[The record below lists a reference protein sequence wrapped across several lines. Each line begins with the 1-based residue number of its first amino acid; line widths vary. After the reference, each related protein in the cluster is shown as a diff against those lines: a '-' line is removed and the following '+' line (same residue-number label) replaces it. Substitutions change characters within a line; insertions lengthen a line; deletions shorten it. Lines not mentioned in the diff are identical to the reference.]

1 MMTTWIKAALALAL
15 GAGGGSWLLS
25 GLDSPRS
32 VAAPP
37 PQASPPSPGEP
48 PAQSAPVTGI
58 AEPAGRLHPE
68 PGTPLSAPV
77 ELTSLQRAE
86 AFGNDE
92 VSVGVMDAR
101 HVINT
106 WVLDSVK
113 GCMARSTGQSQ
124 GAVALGVDI
133 EMVDRKVSFV
143 VGDPTVVR
151 GQIDQSDL
159 QCLVREIG
167 GRRRFRSRAML
178 GDHPLTGQET
188 VTVRFTSGGGGRAAS
203 CPPGG

>member
-1 MMTTWIKAALALAL
+1 MMTTWIKAGLALAL

-25 GLDSPRS
+25 SLDSPRS

-37 PQASPPSPGEP
+37 LASVPSPDEP
-48 PAQSAPVTGI
+48 PARSTPAV
-58 AEPAGRLHPE
+58 AEPARRPQPA
-68 PGTPLSAPV
+68 PGQPLSAPV

-86 AFGNDE
+86 AFGDDE

-101 HVINT
+101 HVITT
-106 WVLDSVK
+106 WVRDAVR
-113 GCMARSTGQSQ
+113 GCMARSAGQSQ

-133 EMVDRKVSFV
+133 EMADRKVSYV

-151 GQIDQSDL
+151 GRIDQSDL
-159 QCLVREIG
+159 QCLVREVG
-167 GRRRFRSRAML
+167 GRHRFRSRAAL
-178 GDHPLTGQET
+178 GDRPLTGQET
-188 VTVRFTSGGGGRAAS
+188 VTVRFTSGRGARAAS